1 MHGNVNLLPEEEE
14 AHGWE
19 TANNYFP
26 RRRNAASAI
35 KCRRKIDLSDKDLA
49 KPMPFVGRRD
59 NGGDFLINVLI
70 KNALCLFETD
80 TLVPLVRSL
89 IESSCYLEAFV
100 LGGKSTCLRLS

>member
-1 MHGNVNLLPEEEE
+1 MKLPKMPKMHGNVNLLPEEEE

-59 NGGDFLINVLI
+59 NGEDFCKNVLI
-70 KNALCLFETD
+70 ECHHQKYPLLSFSVETYALG
-80 TLVPLVRSL
+80 PLVH
-89 IESSCYLEAFV
+89 V
-100 LGGKSTCLRLS
+100 LD

>member
-59 NGGDFLINVLI
+59 NGGEFGKNVLI
-70 KNALCLFETD
+70 EFLERILSKKSIKTCVHFLREN
-80 TLVPLVRSL
+80 SL
-89 IESSCYLEAFV
+89 
-100 LGGKSTCLRLS
+100 

>member
-1 MHGNVNLLPEEEE
+1 MPKMHGNVNLLPEEEE

-59 NGGDFLINVLI
+59 NGGEFCKNVLMECHHQ
-70 KNALCLFETD
+70 KCPFFCL
-80 TLVPLVRSL
+80 
-89 IESSCYLEAFV
+89 
-100 LGGKSTCLRLS
+100 KLSRP